1 MSEDALPFRDL
12 MERVCEGSSSSS
24 SLKTGGWLSS
34 GPFILLRSKAGWVIT
49 QVERRKYEGVILG
62 KCWLSLNKIW
72 VWIPFQPWHTWHR
85 RLQDQFIYRTIRS
98 DGTLTSSWFE
108 DTAISQSLSFANHHI
123 PIQEWAT
130 RLPQTE
136 TRSNPSRFYP
146 ILLLVTNIFWPPY
159 HFNDVYYRNRTI
171 LLIFRERDRK
181 SVV

>member
-1 MSEDALPFRDL
+1 MCYP
-12 MERVCEGSSSSS
+12 
-24 SLKTGGWLSS
+24 
-34 GPFILLRSKAGWVIT
+34 
-49 QVERRKYEGVILG
+49 RKVLIEFETRF
-62 KCWLSLNKIW
+62 W
-72 VWIPFQPWHTWHR
+72 VWIRFQPWHAWHW

-130 RLPQTE
+130 RLPQTG

-171 LLIFRERDRK
+171 LLIFRERLIQQILRSFSWDRRMRSRLRVLSFPK
-181 SVV
+181 TVLYPSLW